1 MQFLFKTFKRF
12 LIYKRYVTVSLTL
25 IKLQY
30 PGFTGT
36 PGPSTNIQKGSIF
49 RISLSV
55 PFCVSSS
62 IYCCETNHSNLSG
75 LEHSHYLSWVFGLAG
90 HWTVFTRGF
99 SCSYGQMSGRAVVIW
114 RLEGAGQP
122 SSSLV

>member
-36 PGPSTNIQKGSIF
+36 PGPSTNIQKGSIH
-49 RISLSV
+49 
-55 PFCVSSS
+55 CV
-62 IYCCETNHSNLSG
+62 L
-75 LEHSHYLSWVFGLAG
+75 
-90 HWTVFTRGF
+90 
-99 SCSYGQMSGRAVVIW
+99 
-114 RLEGAGQP
+114 
-122 SSSLV
+122 